1 MTEHELIIANDHL
14 SDSALFYRSGEQC
27 YPVSKEISIEF
38 DDIKE
43 SILFLHEELLSQ
55 DFTDGDEQNFIG
67 YAKTFACLKE
77 LEYLKSDKN
86 ITNQTAK

>member
-1 MTEHELIIANDHL
+1 MTEHELTIANNHL
-14 SDSALFYRSGEQC
+14 TDSALFYRSGEQC
-27 YPVSKEISIEF
+27 YPASKEISIEF
-38 DDIKE
+38 ADIKE

-55 DFTDGDEQNFIG
+55 DFTDGDEQAFIG
-67 YAKTFACLKE
+67 YAKLFACLKE

>member
-1 MTEHELIIANDHL
+1 MTEHELELAQSCL
-14 SDSALFYRSGEQC
+14 SDSAIFYRRGDQC
-27 YPVSKEISIEF
+27 IAASSEISIGL

-43 SILFLHEELLSQ
+43 SIVFLHEDLLSA

-67 YAKTFACLKE
+67 YAKIFACLKE